1 MAGNPLLTGTA
12 SFPLVGVVR
21 NPAQAADQDSSV
33 SIVGMSRNGSLYA
46 DGIHGA
52 YFHPNI
58 RGRVFAATAHGLT
71 GVAPL
76 APAGTT
82 AGFMFY
88 NPAGSNVNM
97 ELLEI
102 TCLPVTATD
111 VVGVLGIEVGGVPSA
126 VGTAVTPVSCL
137 QGNSSQTAL
146 CKAAYGSTIV
156 AMTMLFFMDVF
167 VQTTAGVMQGSVG
180 TYRPEGKLILGPNSG
195 ANIFSTIT
203 QSTNLWNQ
211 SVVWAEWP
219 M

>member
-33 SIVGMSRNGSLYA
+33 SVIGMSRHGSAYA
-46 DGIHGA
+46 DAIHGG
-52 YFHPNI
+52 FWHSTL
-58 RGRVFAATAHGLT
+58 RGRVFSATAHGLT

-97 ELLEI
+97 EILEI
-102 TCLPVTATD
+102 TALPVTATD
-111 VVGVLGIEVGGVPSA
+111 VVAVLGIEVGGVPSA
-126 VGTAVTPVSCL
+126 VGTAVTPVSNL
-137 QGNSSQTAL
+137 QGNSAQTAL
-146 CKAAYGSTIV
+146 CKAAYGSTIA
-156 AMTMLFFMDVF
+156 AMTLLYFMPVF
-167 VQTTAGVMQGSVG
+167 VQTTAGVLQGSLG
-180 TYRPEGKLILGPNSG
+180 TYRPNGNLILGPNSG
-195 ANIFSTIT
+195 ANIVSTIT

-211 SVVWAEWP
+211 CVIWAEWP
-219 M
+219 L